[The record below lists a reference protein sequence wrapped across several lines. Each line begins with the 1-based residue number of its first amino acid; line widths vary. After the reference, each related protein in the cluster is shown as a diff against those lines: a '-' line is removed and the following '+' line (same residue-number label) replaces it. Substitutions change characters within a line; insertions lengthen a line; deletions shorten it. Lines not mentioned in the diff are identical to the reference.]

1 MSQNAMRLQWTT
13 EEVDNKLKA
22 SSVVLSCKFCLSN
35 SQEQHGVQS
44 ITASWIDKRC

>member
-22 SSVVLSCKFCLSN
+22 SSLNKLCLSSGHERLGFEN
-35 SQEQHGVQS
+35 SHHSVLE
-44 ITASWIDKRC
+44 